1 MQIEGMTCSSCVKS
15 AEKALAAIDS
25 ILIDSI
31 SVSSLTG
38 RGVANFTLDD
48 RERLGKAIEKSISNI
63 GYDLVDLQWEMIPNQ
78 TQPTSSQPPASEESL
93 EYRAVMQIEGMTC
106 SSCVKTTEKALTAIE
121 SILPETIS
129 VSALTG
135 RGVAVFTN
143 GDQES
148 LGKIIEEAISNIGYD
163 LVDLQWEV
171 INKKKATKSTV
182 TMSRATMQIEGMTC
196 SSCVKTTEKALS
208 AIETIVEGSISVSA
222 LTGRGVAVFANE
234 DQEALGK
241 VIEESISNIGYDLV
255 DLQWETI
262 QENDPSDQNE
272 SGEATTVTTNLNIT
286 GMTCSSCVNSIESN
300 LRERDGI
307 ISCQINLLMQSGVV
321 VHDPTKVGPRTLVE
335 LISDLGYEAT
345 VVQPSTKGPSIQERH
360 AHETRSLL
368 IRFLWAL
375 SFAIPAFIIGIIFDV
390 ALSKENRV
398 RRAFASEVCPGLSV
412 SFLIMW
418 ILATPVQ
425 FILAWPFYRKA
436 YKSLRYAHTANM
448 DVLVSLGTG
457 VAYFASVGTC
467 IANIVDK
474 SSSEKHQFFDT
485 TIYLITF
492 ILFGKFLEAHAK
504 GRTFDTISKLMELQ
518 AETATLV
525 TIKEGQPIENAQEE
539 EIDFALVQQG
549 DILKVNP
556 GTRIPCDGTL
566 YHGTSTFDESTI
578 TGESIPVRKSA
589 ENGDRVI
596 SATLNLTSPVY
607 FIAEKV
613 GADTT
618 LSRIIKLVQ
627 DAQSAKKAPMEQ
639 LADMLSGVFVPL
651 VVALAIVTFI
661 LWCALGYTGHVPT
674 EWITKQKTS
683 PGVFALWFA
692 ITVLVIACPCGLGLA
707 SPTAIMVGTGVA
719 AKHGILIKGGGL
731 ALEMINRLDAI
742 VFDKTGTLTIGKP
755 IVSGKRSDDDS
766 KTLILSDAERLLWE
780 LVHKLE
786 SGSEHPLARAVV
798 ESCQEVPGKGI
809 EAVINV
815 ATGPEAKIFPG
826 FIYSG
831 SDGQESELE
840 FASLTIQIGSPGWI
854 TSIGSQYASSV
865 TDKQTEDR
873 EIEAFQNTGASIV
886 QVAINGF
893 IVLTLGVADRPR
905 EHTAEIIRELEKRG
919 IQVWMLTGDHRISA
933 TAIAREI
940 GIKPERVMAQ
950 VVPEE
955 KASKVASLQTQGGRY
970 FPWLRDGIP
979 NHRNAV
985 VAMVG
990 DGINDSPALAQAD
1003 VGISPSSGTDI
1014 AIEAAS
1020 IILNTPNLISLLTM
1034 LDLSAKVL
1042 RRIRYNFAWAFF
1054 YNFLAIPV
1062 AAGVFYPL
1070 WLHPFPPELA
1080 GLAMV
1085 LSSVTVI
1092 CSSLHLKRFRAKK
1105 YL

>member
-1 MQIEGMTCSSCVKS
+1 
-15 AEKALAAIDS
+15 
-25 ILIDSI
+25 
-31 SVSSLTG
+31 
-38 RGVANFTLDD
+38 R
-48 RERLGKAIEKSISNI
+48 
-63 GYDLVDLQWEMIPNQ
+63 
-78 TQPTSSQPPASEESL
+78 
-93 EYRAVMQIEGMTC
+93 GMTC

-121 SILPETIS
+121 SILPESIS

-143 GDQES
+143 GDQAS

-171 INKKKATKSTV
+171 INKKKPTKNMV

-208 AIETIVEGSISVSA
+208 AIESIVEGTISVSA
-222 LTGRGVAVFANE
+222 LTGRGVAVFASE

-241 VIEESISNIGYDLV
+241 TINEAVSNIGYDLV

-262 QENDPSDQNE
+262 QEKDSSDKEDSDEN
-272 SGEATTVTTNLNIT
+272 TTLTTNLNIT

-300 LRERDGI
+300 LREHDGI

-345 VVQPSTKGPSIQERH
+345 IVQPSTKGPSIQERH
-360 AHETRSLL
+360 SRETRSLL

-390 ALSKENRV
+390 ALSKENKV

-425 FILAWPFYRKA
+425 FFLAWPFYRKA

-467 IANIVDK
+467 IANIVEK
-474 SSSEKHQFFDT
+474 SASESHQFFDT

-504 GRTFDTISKLMELQ
+504 GKTFDTISKLMELQ

-607 FIAEKV
+607 FVAEKV

-651 VVALAIVTFI
+651 VVALAIITFI
-661 LWCALGYTGHVPT
+661 LWCSLGYTGHVPT

-755 IVSGKRSDDDS
+755 IVNGVRMY
-766 KTLILSDAERLLWE
+766 LSADRITYGASTPRLLWE

-798 ESCQEVPGKGI
+798 QYATDIIAPLVDQKKASEKQTIDSCQEVPGKGI

-815 ATGPEAKIFPG
+815 STSPEAKVFPE
-826 FIYSG
+826 FIYSKNA
-831 SDGQESELE
+831 GQESDLE

-854 TSIGSQYASSV
+854 TSIGSQYASSI

-955 KASKVASLQTQGGRY
+955 KASKVASLQAQGVSIDPARTFKGRY
-970 FPWLRDGIP
+970 FPWLRDGMP

-1092 CSSLHLKRFRAKK
+1092 CSSLHLKRFQAKK